1 MENDRRST
9 RSIIHLD
16 MDAFY
21 ASVEMLD
28 DPSLK
33 GKPVIVGGSKER
45 GVVSA
50 ASYEARAFGVHSALP
65 MATAMRLCP
74 KGVFLPVRM
83 KRYQEVSAQVFEIFH
98 RFTPYVEPL
107 SIDEAFLDVT
117 GSATLFGSPV
127 EIARKIKQFVRSET
141 GLTVSAGVA
150 PNKFLAK
157 IASDLDKPDGLTVV
171 KPGEEQAFLHP
182 LPISKLWGVGKV
194 TQKAL
199 EVFNVRT
206 IGDLSKIPK
215 DVLAGRFGKSGGQ
228 LHRLSLGID
237 DRDVD
242 ITREIKSV
250 GQEET
255 FRKDLIDREE
265 IRREVLAL
273 SVKAAKRMRKKGF
286 AGKTLTLKVKYH
298 DFKQITRSMTF
309 PERVCDG
316 MAIFKHAMALL
327 EKTEAGNRPVR
338 LIGVSLSHLDA
349 LESPKQLSL
358 FVEESVDTKSKKLN
372 EAIDRIHDKFGDDA
386 LVPGTLL
393 E

>member
-1 MENDRRST
+1 MNAV
-9 RSIIHLD
+9 RSIVHLD

-21 ASVEMLD
+21 AAVEALD

-33 GKPVIVGGSKER
+33 GKPVVVGGSKER

-83 KRYQEVSAQVFEIFH
+83 KRYQEISEQVFDIFH

-127 EIARKIKQFVRSET
+127 EIARKIKRSVLDET

-199 EVFNVRT
+199 EVFGVRT
-206 IGDLSKIPK
+206 IGDLSKIPE
-215 DVLAGRFGKSGGQ
+215 DILTSRFGKNGGQ

-250 GQEET
+250 GHEET
-255 FRKDLIDREE
+255 FKQDLTDREV
-265 IRREVLAL
+265 IKKEVLAL
-273 SVKAAKRMRKKGF
+273 SVKVSKRLRRKGF

-298 DFKQITRSMTF
+298 DFKQITRSLTF

-327 EKTEAGNRPVR
+327 EKTEAGSRPVR
-338 LIGVSLSHLDA
+338 LIGVSLSHLNA

-358 FVEESVDTKSKKLN
+358 FMEESIDTKSKKLN
-372 EAIDRIHDKFGDDA
+372 EAIDRIHDKYGDDA